1 VLARLDGVHARVL
14 PSIEAAAAQVG
25 DTAWLIRPLIHHTV
39 WFELHENLIGA
50 IGMTREEARDPVTHS
65 GVHSAVSSSLTH
77 ASMSA

>member
-1 VLARLDGVHARVL
+1 VHARVL

-50 IGMTREEARDPVTHS
+50 IGMTREEATRS
-65 GVHSAVSSSLTH
+65 GDAQWRSQRRIQ
-77 ASMSA
+77 